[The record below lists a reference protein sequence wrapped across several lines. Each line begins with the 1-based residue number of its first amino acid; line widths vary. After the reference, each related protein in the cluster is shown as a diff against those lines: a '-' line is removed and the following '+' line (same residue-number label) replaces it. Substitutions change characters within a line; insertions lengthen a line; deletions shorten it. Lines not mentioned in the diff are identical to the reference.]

1 MFNLIALRG
10 DQEMIWKVGVS
21 KRPQKQE
28 STLFLTPKIV
38 LK

>member
-1 MFNLIALRG
+1 MSNLIVLRG